1 MGEEPRVGST
11 LAGYRIESVLG
22 RGGMGAVYLAED
34 PRLGRKVAL
43 KLPAPELADD
53 PAFRERF
60 LRESRLAASLDHQHI
75 VPVYEA
81 GEEHGQL
88 YIAMRY
94 VEGEDL
100 GSHLDREGAL
110 PPERAV
116 SILEKVA
123 SALDAAHH
131 KGLVHRDVKPGNVL
145 LSAPDQVYLS
155 DFGLTKRTGS
165 GSVLTRTGQVV
176 GTLDYLAPEQI
187 EGKEVDGRADQ
198 YSLACLVY
206 HCLTGEVPFQ
216 KGTDASLLYAHL
228 KDPPPKVTA
237 RRPDFPEAVDAVI
250 ARGMAKRPQ
259 DRHPSCGELAAALRT
274 AVAPAA
280 LERAPPPGRKAW
292 LAALATVAA
301 LAVVGLVVGLLL
313 AGGDEEPAIGAS
325 PTAPA
330 TAVPATTS
338 ASPTARALTEQEERL
353 LERVPE
359 AFRET
364 CQPAEAVP
372 PEALGGVSCT
382 DGEVSVTYSL
392 FETVASMDDW
402 FDQSV
407 GTRQLPDGGCQV
419 DRKAVGP
426 YSIRGV
432 GAGRVLCYQEGGNSF
447 LEWTDERVLVYSVA
461 SRADLGEVDLLLWW
475 AEFGGPDEAETALK
489 DIERPQLITDGT
501 YTMSITRDEV
511 TIESGILSRW
521 VGRWNLRLDGGT
533 YEFSAPDPVWNDRG
547 YYVYSKS
554 QGVVFYV
561 ENVTPC
567 VGKAAIYQWRLE
579 KDSLVLSK
587 IQDQCVGTGVITNS
601 PPFDVHP
608 WMRRGGS

>member
-1 MGEEPRVGST
+1 
-11 LAGYRIESVLG
+11 
-22 RGGMGAVYLAED
+22 MGAVYLAED
-34 PRLGRKVAL
+34 ARLGRKVAL
-43 KLPAPELADD
+43 KLLAPELAGD
-53 PAFRERF
+53 PAFRDRF

-81 GEEHGQL
+81 GESDGQL

-100 GSHLDREGAL
+100 GALLEREGAL
-110 PPERAV
+110 SAKTAV
-116 SILEKVA
+116 DILSKVA
-123 SALDAAHH
+123 SALDAAHGR
-131 KGLVHRDVKPGNVL
+131 GLVHRDVKPGNVL
-145 LSAPDQVYLS
+145 LSPPDQVYLS

-187 EGKEVDGRADQ
+187 EGEGVDGRVDQ
-198 YSLACLVY
+198 YSLACLAY
-206 HCLTGEVPFQ
+206 HCLTGEVPFR
-216 KGTDASLLYAHL
+216 KDTEAALLYAHL
-228 KDPPPKVTA
+228 RAPPPKATA
-237 RRPDFPEAVDAVI
+237 RRPELPEAVDRVI

-259 DRHPSCGELAAALRT
+259 DRYPSCGELAAALRS
-274 AVAPAA
+274 AVAPERVA
-280 LERAPPPGRKAW
+280 LSVQPRRRTW
-292 LAALATVAA
+292 LAVGAGM
-301 LAVVGLVVGLLL
+301 AVLLMVGLIL
-313 AGGDEEPAIGAS
+313 ALILSGGDKEPARGAS

-330 TAVPATTS
+330 TAGPAT
-338 ASPTARALTEQEERL
+338 ASPAPTARAFTEQEERL

-382 DGEVSVTYSL
+382 DGEASVTYSL

-407 GTRQLPDGGCQV
+407 GTRQLPDGDCQV

-426 YSIRGV
+426 YSIRDV
-432 GAGRVLCYQEGGNSF
+432 GAGRVLCYQEGGDSF
-447 LEWTDERVLVYSVA
+447 LEWTDERVLVYSLA
-461 SRADLGEVDLLLWW
+461 SRADLGDVDLVLWW
-475 AEFGGPDEAETALK
+475 AGFGGPDEAESALK
-489 DIERPQLITDGT
+489 DIEQPPLITDGT
-501 YTMSITRDEV
+501 YAMSITRDEV

-521 VGRWNLRLDGGT
+521 VGRWTLRLDGGT
-533 YEFSAPDPVWNDRG
+533 YQFGAPDPTWNDRG
-547 YYVYSKS
+547 YYVYSKG

-579 KDSLVLSK
+579 RNSLVLSR

-608 WMRRGGS
+608 WMRRGAA